1 MNKEEYIEM
10 LEDRIAGLNE
20 RLEKLQL
27 QAKLAEMEYRE
38 DLQSEIKRFQAKRD
52 EITEILE
59 RMQKAG
65 EGAWGELRKGA
76 EQSFEAMKDALQKAK
91 SHIE

>member
-1 MNKEEYIEM
+1 MNKQEYIEM
-10 LEDRIAGLNE
+10 LQNRIADLNE
-20 RLEKLQL
+20 KLEKLQL

-76 EQSFEAMKDALQKAK
+76 EQSFESMKDALKKAK
-91 SHIE
+91 SHME